1 MLSSLTAFSID
12 AQYSDQKLRLLNGLK
27 NGRVFSPLFFSPLLF
42 AYEFGSAISL
52 FNNLIRLYRVSQD
65 VVATGGKC
73 MLLKWVNGKP
83 PSSSVSESSEL
94 GLRLVQR
101 RIVAYIMNIL
111 LRVNNSKE
119 ILVLK
124 ISFCILLCVFT
135 AFQLFVAA
143 VLFSPIFFL

>member
-1 MLSSLTAFSID
+1 MVESFPLSFSL
-12 AQYSDQKLRLLNGLK
+12 
-27 NGRVFSPLFFSPLLF
+27 LFFFLIIRFSYL
-42 AYEFGSAISL
+42 L